1 MSCGVCSHSFDPCL
15 HDLTIKQPK
24 LRMNRKPEWLIH
36 QKTEPGGATL
46 TDIGEC
52 LYTTLDVGFLR
63 RDDPVAVVE
72 SEGGLQQ
79 LDEDGLVCL

>member
-1 MSCGVCSHSFDPCL
+1 M
-15 HDLTIKQPK
+15 
-24 LRMNRKPEWLIH
+24 
-36 QKTEPGGATL
+36 L
-46 TDIGEC
+46 TDISEC
-52 LYTTLDVGFLR
+52 LNTTLNVGLLR